1 VNLKKRSQFA
11 PTLRFVK
18 SPYLIGFASLLI
30 VAASVPTAVLPR
42 FEDVTSVAH
51 ITFRNQSSHT
61 SQKYLP
67 ETMGAGAAMFD
78 YNKDGL
84 LDLYFVNGAAL
95 SDPMPPGKLPDKTN
109 PKYWN
114 RLYRNNGDGTFT
126 DVTVQAGL
134 KGNSYGMGVAVGD
147 FDNDGYPDLY
157 VTGIGHNTLYHNNGN
172 GTFTDVTQT
181 AGVAGSGWSTG
192 AMFID
197 YDRDGLLDLFV
208 ARYLTWDF
216 SKNIFCGIAKPGGR
230 AYCHPDEF
238 QPITYLLF
246 HNEGHGRFRDV
257 SKESGIANFAG
268 KGLGV
273 AMNDYDRDGWPDIV
287 VANDSF
293 PEQLFHNL
301 GNGKFEEVGL
311 QTGMAYDQD
320 GNTFAGMGVDFV
332 DYDGDG
338 WPDIFINALANQK
351 YALFHNQH
359 GKFDYVSGPT
369 GISEDT
375 ISHSG
380 WGAKFIDYDNDG
392 FKDLFIGQGHVMD
405 NIAMTQP
412 GVRYLE
418 PPMLLRNV
426 SGRFVDVSAQSGT
439 VFRRPWAARGVAFGD
454 FNNDGFIDIVMN
466 CNDEPAVL
474 LKNTGNANHWLIVDT
489 IGTKSNR
496 DGIGA
501 QLHLVSDDGRQQYAI
516 VSTASSY
523 LSASDKRVY
532 FGLGKSSSVKLLDI
546 VWPSGIKQRLTDLK
560 ANQILVA
567 REPSG

>member
-1 VNLKKRSQFA
+1 MTRRDFLACSCLLASPLKPA
-11 PTLRFVK
+11 
-18 SPYLIGFASLLI
+18 
-30 VAASVPTAVLPR
+30 VPRRPSLPR
-42 FEDVTSVAH
+42 FDDVTAASG
-51 ITFRNQSSHT
+51 ITFRNQASHT

-67 ETMGAGAAMFD
+67 ETMGSGVAMFD
-78 YNKDGL
+78 YNKDGM

-95 SDPMPPGKLPDKTN
+95 ADPMPSGKLPDKTD
-109 PKYWN
+109 PKFWD
-114 RLYRNNGDGTFT
+114 RLYRNNGDGTFS

-134 KGNSYGMGVAVGD
+134 KGNCYGMGVAVGD

-157 VTGIGHNTLYHNNGN
+157 VTGLGHNTLYHNNGN
-172 GTFTDVTQT
+172 GTFTDVTKA

-216 SKNIFCGIAKPGGR
+216 SKNVFCGTTKPGGR

-238 QPITYLLF
+238 RPITYLLF
-246 HNEGHGRFRDV
+246 HNEGNGRFRDV

-273 AMNDYDRDGWPDIV
+273 AMNDYDHDGWPDIV

-301 GNGKFEEVGL
+301 RNGKFEEVGL
-311 QTGMAYDQD
+311 QTGIAYDND
-320 GNTFAGMGVDFV
+320 GNTFAGMGDDFA
-332 DYDGDG
+332 DYDNDG
-338 WPDIFINALANQK
+338 WPDIFINALAKQK
-351 YALFHNQH
+351 YALFHNGH
-359 GKFDYVSGPT
+359 GKFDYASGPS
-369 GISEDT
+369 GISEDS
-375 ISHSG
+375 IDHSG

-392 FKDLFIGQGHVMD
+392 YKDLFIGQGHVMD
-405 NIAMTQP
+405 NIALTQP
-412 GVRYLE
+412 DVHYLE

-426 SGRFVDVSAQSGT
+426 SGKFVDVSAQSGPA
-439 VFRRPWAARGVAFGD
+439 FRHPRAARGVAFGD
-454 FNNDGFIDIVMN
+454 FNNDGFIDVVMN
-466 CNDEPAVL
+466 CNDQPAVL

-501 QLHLVSDDGRQQYAI
+501 QLHLVCGSLQQYAI

-523 LSASDKRVY
+523 ISASDKRIY
-532 FGLGKSSSVKLLDI
+532 FGLGKSDSIQLLEI
-546 VWPSGIKQRLTDLK
+546 VWPSGIKQRF
-560 ANQILVA
+560 ANLRADQILTA
-567 REPSG
+567 REPND